1 MQARTQRCRIRS
13 GTHSL
18 TAPSHANHTRTA
30 RAIRTTG
37 TGLCAGTLA
46 GPELNE
52 LASGDNLPLTV
63 CTSLS
68 MALNKIKLDSSQ
80 SGNLMLWWVLEAEL
94 SKLAAV
100 VADCE
105 RLVRTPVP
113 LAYAVHTSRLLSLW
127 TGTLP
132 FVLVGCFQGWLR
144 LLTAPVIALVGYAL
158 FCTEELGHMI
168 EEPFGA
174 QADRPE
180 VLPLRRYCK
189 AIMADLEDKS
199 NLRRRALH
207 QMEEARI
214 EKAQAAVLNA
224 EAEAEA
230 LLHETEE
237 AKRIMEKLSAAAF
250 EKLSQEDEAA
260 TSTEPEELP
269 ELRRETAGLNTEEA
283 KTGATRGTDL
293 PSEGEKMALENDE
306 QPSDVPHRGATPPQG
321 LGFFCPMDVNGV
333 VVTGVETSPD
343 FKNASP
349 GNSTPHY

>member
-158 FCTEELGHMI
+158 FCTEELGRKRCF
-168 EEPFGA
+168 EP
-174 QADRPE
+174 
-180 VLPLRRYCK
+180 
-189 AIMADLEDKS
+189 
-199 NLRRRALH
+199 
-207 QMEEARI
+207 
-214 EKAQAAVLNA
+214 
-224 EAEAEA
+224 
-230 LLHETEE
+230 T
-237 AKRIMEKLSAAAF
+237 
-250 EKLSQEDEAA
+250 
-260 TSTEPEELP
+260 
-269 ELRRETAGLNTEEA
+269 
-283 KTGATRGTDL
+283 
-293 PSEGEKMALENDE
+293 
-306 QPSDVPHRGATPPQG
+306 
-321 LGFFCPMDVNGV
+321 
-333 VVTGVETSPD
+333 
-343 FKNASP
+343 
-349 GNSTPHY
+349 

>member
-1 MQARTQRCRIRS
+1 VAPLTSSASEANSHNCDSRFWEGRKLWALVFEKCRSMARI
-13 GTHSL
+13 SL
-18 TAPSHANHTRTA
+18 ACIDANAEVYYAVLRHLKAFPIALKQHLRGEYEISEF
-30 RAIRTTG
+30 R
-37 TGLCAGTLA
+37 GTLA

-158 FCTEELGHMI
+158 FCTEELGRKRCF
-168 EEPFGA
+168 EP
-174 QADRPE
+174 
-180 VLPLRRYCK
+180 
-189 AIMADLEDKS
+189 
-199 NLRRRALH
+199 
-207 QMEEARI
+207 
-214 EKAQAAVLNA
+214 
-224 EAEAEA
+224 
-230 LLHETEE
+230 T
-237 AKRIMEKLSAAAF
+237 
-250 EKLSQEDEAA
+250 
-260 TSTEPEELP
+260 
-269 ELRRETAGLNTEEA
+269 
-283 KTGATRGTDL
+283 
-293 PSEGEKMALENDE
+293 
-306 QPSDVPHRGATPPQG
+306 
-321 LGFFCPMDVNGV
+321 
-333 VVTGVETSPD
+333 
-343 FKNASP
+343 
-349 GNSTPHY
+349 